1 MMAIEVFNR
10 YEKKYM
16 LTGMQYHQIIDAMSS
31 HMVLDRYNEDKEF
44 YQISNIYYDTWDD
57 RLIRTSMDKPVYKE
71 KLRIRSYGVPE
82 LSDKVF
88 VEIKKKYNG
97 IVNKRR
103 TSMRLEDAYSYLYGD
118 ISLESIMEDYRG
130 INTQVLKEIDYFKN
144 LYGLIPKVY
153 LSYDRRAYFEKD
165 DGDFRVTFDTNIT
178 TRREDV
184 RLESGSYGSQLLP
197 PDTYLME
204 IKISGAVPMWFSKI
218 ISGLNIYPTSFSK
231 YGTEYKKYISEA
243 LQTKK
248 INTRKEKELCLNQ
261 YLQLQR
267 QIMPSA

>member
-1 MMAIEVFNR
+1 MAIEVFNR

-16 LTGMQYHQIIDAMSS
+16 LTGIQYHQIVDAMRS

-57 RLIRTSMDKPVYKE
+57 RLIRTSIDKPVYKE
-71 KLRIRSYGVPE
+71 KLRVRSYGVPE

-88 VEIKKKYNG
+88 VEIKKKYKG

-103 TSMRLEDAYSYLYGD
+103 TSMRLDDAYSYL
-118 ISLESIMEDYRG
+118 
-130 INTQVLKEIDYFKN
+130 
-144 LYGLIPKVY
+144 
-153 LSYDRRAYFEKD
+153 

-184 RLESGSYGSQLLP
+184 RLESGSYGKQLIP

-204 IKISGAVPMWFSKI
+204 IKISGAVPMWFSEI

-231 YGTEYKKYISEA
+231 YGTEYKRYVSET
-243 LQTKK
+243 LQARK
-248 INTRKEKELCLNQ
+248 INTGKDKKLCLNQ
-261 YLQLQR
+261 YLQTQR